1 MANSLQV
8 TMSQEEDFIKSGDQF
23 FQKDKYIDAI
33 REYMKAADLVKG
45 KNDELEAEI
54 YSRLSQSYN
63 ALEPKNDENSLKYAL
78 MALEIHRKLDIPE
91 LEIMDEINIG
101 YTEEDAGKRDEAK
114 KHLQVALEMSR
125 KLSDPVLLS
134 MTMNAYAEFLS
145 SSKKTAKE
153 AIDMYMESA
162 EISRNAG
169 EWENYFEA
177 MYGYIGILKENN
189 PEEAFKVAMESL
201 DKIDEVCK
209 AIKNKKER
217 KEFRKSVSFMYD
229 IASDIS
235 MENEN
240 VEEAIKIAQRL
251 NSE

>member
-1 MANSLQV
+1 
-8 TMSQEEDFIKSGDQF
+8 MSQEEDFIKAGDQF

-33 REYMKAADLVKG
+33 REYTKAADLTKG

-54 YSRLSQSYN
+54 YSRLSQAYN
-63 ALEPKNDENSLKYAL
+63 ALEPKSDENSLKYGI
-78 MALEIHRKLDIPE
+78 MALEIHKKLNIPE
-91 LEIMDEINIG
+91 LEVMDEINLG
-101 YTEEDAGKRDEAK
+101 YTEEDAGKREEAK
-114 KHLQVALEMSR
+114 KHLQDAFEMSK
-125 KLSDPVLLS
+125 KLADPVLLS
-134 MTMNAYAEFLS
+134 MAMNAYAEFLS
-145 SSKKTAKE
+145 SGKKTAKE
-153 AIDMYMESA
+153 AMDLYLESA
-162 EISRNAG
+162 EISRKAG

-189 PEEAFKVAMESL
+189 SGEAFKIAMDSL

-209 AIKNKKER
+209 SIKNKKDR
-217 KEFRKSVSFMYD
+217 KDFRKSVSFMYD

>member
-1 MANSLQV
+1 
-8 TMSQEEDFIKSGDQF
+8 MSQEEDFIKAGDQF

-33 REYMKAADLVKG
+33 REYTKAADLTKE

-54 YSRLSQSYN
+54 YSRLSQAYN
-63 ALEPKNDENSLKYAL
+63 ALEPKSDENSLKYGL
-78 MALEIHRKLDIPE
+78 MALEIHKKLNIPE
-91 LEIMDEINIG
+91 LEVMDEINLG
-101 YTEEDAGKRDEAK
+101 YTEEDAGKREEAK
-114 KHLQVALEMSR
+114 RYLQDALEMSR
-125 KLSDPVLLS
+125 KLVDPVLLS
-134 MTMNAYAEFLS
+134 MAMNAYAEFLS
-145 SSKKTAKE
+145 SGKKTAKE
-153 AIDMYMESA
+153 AKDLYLESA
-162 EISRNAG
+162 EISRKAG

-189 PEEAFKVAMESL
+189 SGDAFKIAMDSL

-209 AIKNKKER
+209 SIKNKKDR
-217 KEFRKSVSFMYD
+217 KDFRKSVSFMYD

>member
-1 MANSLQV
+1 
-8 TMSQEEDFIKSGDQF
+8 MSQEEDFIKSGDQF

-33 REYMKAADLVKG
+33 REYTKAADIAKG
-45 KNDELEAEI
+45 KNDEVEAEI
-54 YSRLSQSYN
+54 YSRLSQAYN
-63 ALEPKNDENSLKYAL
+63 ALEPKNDENSLKYGL
-78 MALEIHRKLDIPE
+78 MALEIHKKLNIPE
-91 LEIMDEINIG
+91 LEVMDEINLG
-101 YTEEDAGKRDEAK
+101 YIEEDAGKREEAK
-114 KHLQVALEMSR
+114 KHLQDALEMGR
-125 KLSDPVLLS
+125 KLADPVLLS
-134 MTMNAYAEFLS
+134 MAMNAYAEFLS
-145 SSKKTAKE
+145 SGKKTARE
-153 AIDMYMESA
+153 AMDLYLESA
-162 EISRNAG
+162 EISRKAG

-189 PEEAFKVAMESL
+189 SGEAFKIAMDSL

-209 AIKNKKER
+209 SIKNKKDR
-217 KEFRKSVSFMYD
+217 KDFRKSVSFMYD